1 MDVIPLVNP
10 GSSSGANSY
19 EKKVFT
25 TEEKPKDVRHNNIL
39 AAKTLSD
46 IVRTSL
52 GPKGM
57 DKMIK
62 DSKGKVIITNDG
74 ATIVNHLQVLHPTAK
89 MLVETS
95 KAQDIAAGDGTT
107 SVVVL
112 AGALL
117 GQAQNLLDKNIS
129 PTVIADGFTDACNES
144 EKIIEGM
151 EKKVSLDDKDAL
163 IQNCI
168 TSLCSK
174 VVSNYSEIL
183 APLAVDAVLKLVKSG
198 AVYNNEVDLKDIK
211 VSKKLGGTIED
222 TKMINGIVFANNKIS
237 HAAGGPAKVEKP
249 KIGLCQ
255 FCLSSPK
262 TDMESTL
269 EIQEYSQMDRIL
281 KEERAYI
288 VKMVK
293 KIQKTG
299 CNVLLIQ
306 KSILRDAVNDLALH
320 FLAKAKI
327 LVIKDIEREDV
338 EFICKTLGCK
348 PIAHIDSFTE
358 DKLGH
363 ADLCQEVTLSEG
375 SKVIEITGVPNE
387 SKTVS
392 ILCRGSNQLVLD
404 ETERSLHDALCVVRS
419 IIKRKAMLPG
429 GSAPETE
436 ISVKLSKL
444 ANETQGFKSYCLK
457 GFADALEVIPYTLAE
472 NAGLKPVD
480 IVTEL
485 RNKHNSGDSAAG
497 INVKKGIISNMF
509 DEKVMQPSL
518 VTLSALKLATEVVR
532 MILKI
537 DDIVI
542 CR

>member
-1 MDVIPLVNP
+1 MDTIPLV
-10 GSSSGANSY
+10 SQGASNSL

-117 GQAQNLLDKNIS
+117 GQAQVLLDKNIS
-129 PTVIADGFTDACNES
+129 PTVIAEGFTEACNEAQ
-144 EKIIEGM
+144 KVVDDL
-151 EKKVSLDDKDAL
+151 EKKVELTDRDAL
-163 IQNCI
+163 VQNCI
-168 TSLCSK
+168 TSLSSK

-183 APLAVDAVLKLVKSG
+183 APIAVEAVLKLVKSG
-198 AVYNNEVDLKDIK
+198 EIYHDDVDLKDIR

-222 TKMINGIVFANNKIS
+222 TKLVDGIVFTNNKVS
-237 HAAGGPAKVEKP
+237 KAAGGPSKIENP
-249 KIGLCQ
+249 KIGLIQ
-255 FCLSSPK
+255 FCISHPK
-262 TDMESTL
+262 TDMDSTL
-269 EIQEYSQMDRIL
+269 EIQEYSQMDRVL

-288 VKMVK
+288 VKIVK
-293 KIQKTG
+293 KIKASG

-306 KSILRDAVNDLALH
+306 KSILRDATNDLALH
-320 FLAKAKI
+320 FLAKANI

-338 EFICKTLGCK
+338 EFICKTLNCK
-348 PIAHIDSFTE
+348 PIAHIDSFTQ
-358 DKLGH
+358 DKLGT
-363 ADLCQEVTLSEG
+363 AAKCEEVTLSEG
-375 SKVIEITGVPNE
+375 SKIVEITGVPNE
-387 SKTVS
+387 AKTVS

-404 ETERSLHDALCVVRS
+404 ETERSLHDALCVMRS
-419 IIKRKAMLPG
+419 IIKRKAMVPG

-436 ISVKLSKL
+436 IAVKLTEL
-444 ANETQGFKSYCLK
+444 ANKTQGFKSYCFK
-457 GFADALEVIPYTLAE
+457 AFADALEVIPYTLAE
-472 NAGLKPVD
+472 NAGLKPVE

-485 RNKHNSGDSAAG
+485 RNKHRNGEKSAG

-509 DEKVMQPSL
+509 DEKVIQPSL
-518 VTLSALKLATEVVR
+518 VTISALKLATEVVR

>member
-1 MDVIPLVNP
+1 MDTIPLVAPNT
-10 GSSSGANSY
+10 NQF

-46 IVRTSL
+46 IIRTSL

-117 GQAQNLLDKNIS
+117 GQAQTLLDKNIS
-129 PTVIADGFTDACNES
+129 PTVISEGFTEACNES
-144 EKIIEGM
+144 QNIIENL
-151 EKKVSLDDKDAL
+151 EQKVELSDKDAL

-168 TSLCSK
+168 TSLSSK

-198 AVYNNEVDLKDIK
+198 EIYHDDIDLKDIR

-222 TKMINGIVFANNKIS
+222 TRIVDGIVFADNKIS
-237 HAAGGPAKVEKP
+237 KAAGGPSKIENP
-249 KIGLCQ
+249 KIGLIQ
-255 FCLSSPK
+255 FCISHPK
-262 TDMESTL
+262 TDMDSTV

-281 KEERAYI
+281 KEERAHI

-293 KIQKTG
+293 KIKETG

-306 KSILRDAVNDLALH
+306 KSILRDATNDLALH

-338 EFICKTLGCK
+338 EFICKTLNCK
-348 PIAHIDSFTE
+348 PIAHIDSFTKE
-358 DKLGH
+358 KLGT
-363 ADLCQEVTLSEG
+363 AAKCEEITLSEG
-375 SKVIEITGVPNE
+375 SKIVEITGVPNE
-387 SKTVS
+387 AKTVS
-392 ILCRGSNQLVLD
+392 ILCRGSNQLILD

-419 IIKRKAMLPG
+419 IIKRKAMVPG

-436 ISVKLSKL
+436 IAVKLAEL
-444 ANETQGFKSYCLK
+444 ANKTQGFKSYCLK
-457 GFADALEVIPYTLAE
+457 AFADALEVIPYTLAE
-472 NAGLKPVD
+472 NAGLKPVE

-485 RNKHNSGDSAAG
+485 RNKHKNGDKYAG
-497 INVKKGIISNMF
+497 INVKKGIISNML
-509 DEKVMQPSL
+509 DEKVIQPSL
-518 VTLSALKLATEVVR
+518 VTISALKLATEVVR

>member
-1 MDVIPLVNP
+1 MDTIPLVAPNT
-10 GSSSGANSY
+10 NQF

-46 IVRTSL
+46 IIRTSL

-117 GQAQNLLDKNIS
+117 GQAQTLLDKNFS
-129 PTVIADGFTDACNES
+129 PTVISEGFTEACNES
-144 EKIIEGM
+144 QNIIENL
-151 EKKVSLDDKDAL
+151 EQKVELSDKDAL

-168 TSLCSK
+168 TSLSSK

-183 APLAVDAVLKLVKSG
+183 APLAVDAVLKLVKNG
-198 AVYNNEVDLKDIK
+198 EIYHDDIDLKDIR

-222 TKMINGIVFANNKIS
+222 TRIVDGIVFADNKIS
-237 HAAGGPAKVEKP
+237 KAAGGPSKIENP
-249 KIGLCQ
+249 KIGLIQ
-255 FCLSSPK
+255 FCISHPK
-262 TDMESTL
+262 TDMDSTV

-281 KEERAYI
+281 KEERAHI

-293 KIQKTG
+293 KIKETG

-306 KSILRDAVNDLALH
+306 KSILRDATNDLALH

-338 EFICKTLGCK
+338 EFICKTLNCK
-348 PIAHIDSFTE
+348 PIAHIDSFTKE
-358 DKLGH
+358 KLGT
-363 ADLCQEVTLSEG
+363 AAKCEEVTLSEG
-375 SKVIEITGVPNE
+375 SKVVEITGVPNE
-387 SKTVS
+387 AKTVS
-392 ILCRGSNQLVLD
+392 ILCRGSNQLILD

-419 IIKRKAMLPG
+419 IIKRKAMVPG

-436 ISVKLSKL
+436 IAVKLAEL
-444 ANETQGFKSYCLK
+444 ANKTQGFKSYCLK
-457 GFADALEVIPYTLAE
+457 AFADALEVIPYTLAE
-472 NAGLKPVD
+472 NAGLKPVE

-485 RNKHNSGDSAAG
+485 RNKHKNGDKYAG
-497 INVKKGIISNMF
+497 INVKKGIISNML
-509 DEKVMQPSL
+509 DEKVIQPSL
-518 VTLSALKLATEVVR
+518 VTISALKLATEVVR

>member
-1 MDVIPLVNP
+1 MDTIPLVNQMQSNP
-10 GSSSGANSY
+10 S

-46 IVRTSL
+46 IIRTSL

-117 GQAQNLLDKNIS
+117 GQAQTLLDKNIS
-129 PTVIADGFTDACNES
+129 PTVIADGFSEACNEAQ
-144 EKIIEGM
+144 KVIDGL
-151 EKKVSLDDKDAL
+151 EKKVELSDKEAL
-163 IQNCI
+163 VQNCI
-168 TSLCSK
+168 TSLSSK

-183 APLAVDAVLKLVKSG
+183 APLAVDAVLKLVQSG
-198 AVYNNEVDLKDIK
+198 EIFHDDVDLKDIR

-222 TKMINGIVFANNKIS
+222 TKLVDGIVFTDNKVS
-237 HAAGGPAKVEKP
+237 KAAGGPSKIENP
-249 KIGLCQ
+249 KIGLIQ
-255 FCLSSPK
+255 FCISHPK
-262 TDMESTL
+262 TDMDSTL
-269 EIQEYSQMDRIL
+269 EIQEYTQMDRVL

-293 KIQKTG
+293 KIKASG

-306 KSILRDAVNDLALH
+306 KSILRDAVNDLGLH
-320 FLAKAKI
+320 FLSKAGI

-338 EFICKTLGCK
+338 EFICKTLNCK
-348 PIAHIDSFTE
+348 PIAHIDSFTP
-358 DKLGH
+358 DKLGT
-363 ADLCQEVTLSEG
+363 AAKCEEVTLSEG
-375 SKVIEITGVPNE
+375 SKIVEITGVPNE
-387 SKTVS
+387 ARTVS

-419 IIKRKAMLPG
+419 IIKRKAMVPG

-436 ISVKLSKL
+436 IAVKLAEL
-444 ANETQGFKSYCLK
+444 ANQTQGFKSYCFK

-472 NAGLKPVD
+472 NAGLKPVE

-485 RNKHNSGDSAAG
+485 RNKHRKGEKYAG

-509 DEKVMQPSL
+509 DEKVIQPSL
-518 VTLSALKLATEVVR
+518 VTISALKLATEVVR

>member
-1 MDVIPLVNP
+1 MEAIPLVSQPTINP
-10 GSSSGANSY
+10 Y

-107 SVVVL
+107 SVVVF

-117 GQAQNLLDKNIS
+117 GQAQVLLDKNIP
-129 PTVIADGFTDACNES
+129 PTVIADGFSDACAEA
-144 EKIIEGM
+144 EKIIGNI
-151 EKKVSLDDKDAL
+151 EKKVELSDEEAL
-163 IQNCI
+163 IQNCK

-174 VVSNYSEIL
+174 VVSNFSEIL
-183 APLAVDAVLKLVKSG
+183 APIAVNAVMKLVKNG
-198 AVYNNEVDLKDIK
+198 AAHHDDVDLKDIK

-222 TKMINGIVFANNKIS
+222 TKTVEGLVFTDNKVS
-237 HAAGGPAKVEKP
+237 HAAGGPSKVEKP
-249 KIGLCQ
+249 KIGLIQ
-255 FCLSSPK
+255 FCLSHPK
-262 TDMESTL
+262 TDMDSTL
-269 EIQEYSQMDRIL
+269 EIQEYSQMDRVL

-293 KIQKTG
+293 QIQKTG

-306 KSILRDAVNDLALH
+306 KSILRDATNDLALH

-327 LVIKDIEREDV
+327 MVIKDIEREDV
-338 EFICKTLGCK
+338 EFICKTLNCK
-348 PIAHIDSFTE
+348 PIAHIESFTAE
-358 DKLGH
+358 KLGH
-363 ADLCQEVTLSEG
+363 AELCQEVTLSEG
-375 SKVIEITGVPNE
+375 SKIVEITGVPE
-387 SKTVS
+387 DAKTVS
-392 ILCRGSNQLVLD
+392 ILCRGSNALVLE

-419 IIKRKAMLPG
+419 IVKRKAMLPG

-436 ISVKLSKL
+436 IAVQLTSL
-444 ANETQGFKSYCLK
+444 ANQTQGFKSYCLK
-457 GFADALEVIPYTLAE
+457 AFAEALEVIPYTLAE

-485 RNKHNSGDSAAG
+485 RNKHNNGEKAAG

-509 DEKVMQPSL
+509 DEQVIQPSL